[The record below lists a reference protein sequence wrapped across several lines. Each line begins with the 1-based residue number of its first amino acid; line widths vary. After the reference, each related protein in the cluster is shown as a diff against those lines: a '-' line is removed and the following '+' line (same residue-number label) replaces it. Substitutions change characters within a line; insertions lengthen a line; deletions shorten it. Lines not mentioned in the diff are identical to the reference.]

1 MGNFGAFGPNF
12 GSTNWVLPTFQPDH
26 QVNPKNRPSKDS
38 KTADASKF
46 AIIARSP
53 PSSTGLLHALENQK
67 NYKKICAFVMKYT
80 CRGKHVTPCIHPL
93 SKKGK
98 VWKKKPLVYQK
109 HVQLEFLLCVVTARK
124 PWTHDL
130 EKVSIYARMRSKGDI
145 RTFFSQVPN
154 KLEWGWW
161 GHGYFFIIVIET
173 LLFFILRCA
182 RKKFSVEKT
191 FYWSLPFD
199 MYFNTFTHI
208 QIDWSPH
215 SNLLVIN
222 VCFSEINLIWLLWF
236 DRCDE
241 KLFKK
246 WWKGLPMSRM

>member
-1 MGNFGAFGPNF
+1 ML
-12 GSTNWVLPTFQPDH
+12 W
-26 QVNPKNRPSKDS
+26 
-38 KTADASKF
+38 KTKKTTKRF
-46 AIIARSP
+46 ALLLWNTLVEANMSHLLFTLYQKKERS
-53 PSSTGLLHALENQK
+53 E
-67 NYKKICAFVMKYT
+67 
-80 CRGKHVTPCIHPL
+80 
-93 SKKGK
+93 
-98 VWKKKPLVYQK
+98 KKKPLVYQK